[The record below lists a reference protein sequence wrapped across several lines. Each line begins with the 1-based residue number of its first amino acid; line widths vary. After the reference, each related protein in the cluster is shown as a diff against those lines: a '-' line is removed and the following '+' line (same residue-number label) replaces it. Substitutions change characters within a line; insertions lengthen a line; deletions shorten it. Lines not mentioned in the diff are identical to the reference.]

1 MPYNIILWIIRIYI
15 YKFSIF
21 KLNYVEIC
29 FLMIRFLLIFFVF
42 NFTYS
47 QEWLIVS
54 IINQNSKGI
63 KYEVDN
69 GDKIS
74 KKTTKNPSLVNLIEV
89 FKQKGYSLNNVTQ
102 INQIDLNGVFPLFNN
117 NANFNFQTT
126 NLNLNN
132 NLRTNLWF
140 RKEFKEE

>member
-1 MPYNIILWIIRIYI
+1 MLRKIIPL
-15 YKFSIF
+15 
-21 KLNYVEIC
+21 
-29 FLMIRFLLIFFVF
+29 LLIFNYSF
-42 NFTYS
+42 S
-47 QEWLIVS
+47 QEWLILS
-54 IINQNSKGI
+54 IISRNSKGI

-69 GDKIS
+69 GEKIS
-74 KKTTKNPSLVNLIEV
+74 KKSTKNPSLVKLILD
-89 FKQKGYSLNNVTQ
+89 FRKMGYDLNNITQ

-140 RKEFKEE
+140 RKETKEE

>member
-1 MPYNIILWIIRIYI
+1 
-15 YKFSIF
+15 
-21 KLNYVEIC
+21 
-29 FLMIRFLLIFFVF
+29 MIKFLLFFLVF

-69 GDKIS
+69 GEKIS
-74 KKTTKNPSLVNLIEV
+74 KKTTKNPSLVKLIDV